1 MGTPIRGFGGVIE
14 LGGTPETLGEVRS
27 WSYTREGEEEDTSV
41 MGTTRTSI
49 TNIKVSGSLTLY
61 ANHFVMTDPAR
72 DAGQALLAVDS
83 VVACSLFPNGKG
95 TGKPELQ
102 ANIRITSEEVTAE
115 HDGFVELDVDY
126 EVDGADDWTRT
137 AQA

>member
-1 MGTPIRGFGGVIE
+1 MGTPISGFGGVIE
-14 LGGTPETLGEVRS
+14 LGGSPTTLGEVRS

-61 ANHFVMTDPAR
+61 ANHFTMSDPAQ
-72 DAGQALLAVDS
+72 DAGQALLDVND
-83 VVACSLFPNGKG
+83 VVACILYPNGKG
-95 TGKPELQ
+95 TGKPQLAED
-102 ANIRITSEEVTAE
+102 IRILSEEVSAE
-115 HDGFVELDVDY
+115 HDGYVELEITF

-137 AQA
+137 AQS